1 MALARGTTPPYPP
14 GDEGLL
20 TAMRDF
26 EQAHEAYGVF
36 QRDMERYW
44 SLQWLV
50 QEQVGSATGTVLRES
65 LVRFDDLPLVA
76 RVPSLPSLDAGTRV
90 MLAISRVDL
99 LDLTLHG
106 EFAGLVEPAEPAEAT
121 DNEG

>member
-1 MALARGTTPPYPP
+1 
-14 GDEGLL
+14 
-20 TAMRDF
+20 
-26 EQAHEAYGVF
+26 
-36 QRDMERYW
+36 
-44 SLQWLV
+44 
-50 QEQVGSATGTVLRES
+50 
-65 LVRFDDLPLVA
+65 
-76 RVPSLPSLDAGTRV
+76 